1 MDQTGCTVV
10 VAVVRPNSIPLSRG
24 ASGRPRLVRDEVVLW
39 VEEGSRKRMGR
50 V

>member
-10 VAVVRPNSIPLSRG
+10 VAVVRPNSIPLPRV
-24 ASGRPRLVRDEVVLW
+24 ASGRPRLVRGGMVLW
-39 VEEGSRKRMGR
+39 AEEGSRKRMGR

>member
-10 VAVVRPNSIPLSRG
+10 VAVVRPNFIPLLRV
-24 ASGRPRLVRDEVVLW
+24 ASGLPRLARCGVVLW
-39 VEEGSRKRMGR
+39 VEEGNRKRMGR